1 MLVNVYAHQVK
12 VNGTDHSSAPGIVL
26 IDKPIEALSQVSRS
40 TVGQSYEAIVSDFN
54 LAIMHFDAAG
64 GDRQSLVFFNKAA
77 VYGLLARTHLYLE
90 DWDKAMQ
97 YAQIALDEK
106 GIAELTYG
114 TAKYKALYNNEA
126 SNTESMFALAI
137 TQTGRLIRAV
147 HCGLVTT
154 IVRVLNCKPFMVKTI
169 VVQVSSNGMLN
180 LLQLCLYSKLV
191 NFHIMIL
198 VTLLM
203 EPIIL

>member
-1 MLVNVYAHQVK
+1 
-12 VNGTDHSSAPGIVL
+12 
-26 IDKPIEALSQVSRS
+26 
-40 TVGQSYEAIVSDFN
+40 
-54 LAIMHFDAAG
+54 MHFDAAG

-114 TAKYKALYNNEA
+114 TSKYKALYNNEA

-137 TQTGRLIRAV
+137 TQTDNWSANS
-147 HCGLVTT
+147 CGTLW
-154 IVRVLNCKPFMVKTI
+154 
-169 VVQVSSNGMLN
+169 SSYNYSPSPK
-180 LLQLCLYSKLV
+180 LQALYGKNDCRTSIFEWDAKSSPTV
-191 NFHIMIL
+191 
-198 VTLLM
+198 
-203 EPIIL
+203 PIF

>member
-1 MLVNVYAHQVK
+1 
-12 VNGTDHSSAPGIVL
+12 
-26 IDKPIEALSQVSRS
+26 
-40 TVGQSYEAIVSDFN
+40 
-54 LAIMHFDAAG
+54 
-64 GDRQSLVFFNKAA
+64 
-77 VYGLLARTHLYLE
+77 
-90 DWDKAMQ
+90 MQ

-137 TQTGRLIRAV
+137 TQTDNWSANS
-147 HCGLVTT
+147 CGTLWSSYNYSPSPK
-154 IVRVLNCKPFMVKTI
+154 LQALYGKTI

-191 NFHIMIL
+191 NF
-198 VTLLM
+198 TL
-203 EPIIL
+203 